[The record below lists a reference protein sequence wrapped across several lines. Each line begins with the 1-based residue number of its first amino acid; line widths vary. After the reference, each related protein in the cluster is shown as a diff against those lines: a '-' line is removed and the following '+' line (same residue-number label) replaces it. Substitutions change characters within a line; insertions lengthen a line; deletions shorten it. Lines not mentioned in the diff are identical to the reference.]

1 MRTLLL
7 SALATAV
14 LALPAAAQTL
24 DRIKETGTLK
34 LGFRTDAAPLSYL
47 DDEGNPAGYS
57 PLVCAGL
64 AQAITNQLE
73 MTNLS
78 AEFVAV
84 DSADRFDKVV
94 SGDID
99 LLCGAATITLQRRE
113 IVDFSVPTYIDG
125 TAVMLPKDA
134 NPDLEALAGMRLGVR
149 ANTTTEETL
158 ANSLRAAGLDAE
170 VFSFSSHDAGIAA
183 MENTEIDAYFADQSI
198 LLFLFLDS
206 EKSEQFKISD
216 EILTIE
222 KHGLA
227 MARGDADFR
236 LLVDTALTELFSNGT
251 MDEIFE
257 ISLPGATPGI
267 GMQAVRL
274 LSPTQP

>member
-99 LLCGAATITLQRRE
+99 LLCGAATITLKRRE

-251 MDEIFE
+251 MDEIFD